1 MKINPWKASTFVLA
15 AALGVTVGTSAIHS
29 AYAASASAMKSV
41 SEKEKQPHMVNAHKM
56 LQDARAELVLAE
68 EDKGGHRKNAI
79 SDIDLAITQVEQ
91 GIAFANGK

>member
-29 AYAASASAMKSV
+29 AYAASASAMPKSI
-41 SEKEKQPHMVNAHKM
+41 SEKQPHMVNARKM
-56 LQDARAELVLAE
+56 LQDARAELVLAD

-79 SDIDLAITQVEQ
+79 GDIDLALSQVEQ